1 MVSLKQLKYF
11 DAVARSGHFGKAA
24 AHCAISQPAL
34 SMQVQELERFLG
46 VQLLERGR
54 NGVILT
60 ESGREIAQR
69 AARVLADVRDIV
81 DAARR
86 QGDVLSGP
94 LALGVIPSLAPYLLP
109 KLLPMIRD
117 GFPDL
122 DLHIRETQTQSLVGE
137 LVDGELDLL
146 VLALPVEHPD
156 VETVR
161 LFDDRFLLAMATSH
175 RMSNH
180 VRATP
185 DLLEGD
191 RLLLLE
197 EGHCMRDQALAF
209 CNLQKVEN
217 INTFGASSLSTL
229 VQMVANGPRHDAVA
243 GNRGAARNPAGR
255 YSSDEIRRSGTAARH
270 RIGMAQKLATQAPFR
285 RTRADDYG
293 GRECG
298 FLVLPFGERS
308 DPGPDFG
315 KEFSACYFGV
325 DFMPSLA
332 MVRPSALLAQLDR
345 ASDFD
350 SEGREFESLG
360 ARHQSN

>member
-34 SMQVQELERFLG
+34 SMQVQELERSLG

-60 ESGREIAQR
+60 EGGREIAQR

-94 LALGVIPSLAPYLLP
+94 LALGVIPSLAPYILPRLLP
-109 KLLPMIRD
+109 KIRD

-122 DLHIRETQTQSLVGE
+122 DLHIRETQTRSLVGE

-146 VLALPVEHPD
+146 LLALPVEHPD

-161 LFDDRFLLAMATSH
+161 LFDDRFLLAMATAH
-175 RMSNH
+175 RMSDH

-209 CNLQKVEN
+209 CNLQRVEN

-229 VQMVANGPRHDAVA
+229 VQMVANGLGMTLLPEIAVPLETRHGDIHLMRFADPEPQRVIGLAWRKSSPRKHHFAEL
-243 GNRGAARNPAGR
+243 GKMIAAAA
-255 YSSDEIRRSGTAARH
+255 GTA
-270 RIGMAQKLATQAPFR
+270 
-285 RTRADDYG
+285 
-293 GRECG
+293 
-298 FLVLPFGERS
+298 S
-308 DPGPDFG
+308 
-315 KEFSACYFGV
+315 
-325 DFMPSLA
+325 
-332 MVRPSALLAQLDR
+332 
-345 ASDFD
+345 
-350 SEGREFESLG
+350 
-360 ARHQSN
+360 